1 MTGSNFQRP
10 LLVFRALV
18 YLSVVF
24 GAVVFIH
31 STEHPHPSTNV
42 RAGFVG
48 AAYMV
53 FLLLCY
59 VSPQTK
65 RTSRVTFQALGLT
78 LAEALLACVLVWFL
92 GGPTGQLMGV
102 CLLAPLLCS
111 VQHNWQLGLT
121 ASGVSTAFIL
131 WAYPVDLTSL
141 TTIFLG
147 FCCPALTSALDLQ
160 ARIRKEAK
168 TDEDLDE
175 IDEAYSIAK
184 REATRRQANEEEL
197 YKERRRFE
205 GLVSIAHGLADE
217 RDQERLLQR
226 MTEIAAD
233 QLSSRGAVVFLVK
246 EDKLAAHSMTG
257 LTGPMLSTLERCVD
271 IELIETLS
279 QTQAPLTW
287 DHKRISEI
295 NPAHKTQLEKFRIL
309 LDPTQKRPA
318 AVNVV
323 SQMIGVPLS
332 SAQDSRAFGLIL
344 VLNHSLDRGYTK
356 AEGRYL
362 QVLSTNAATALKN
375 ILFTLELERSHWELI
390 QALAQAIEAKDS
402 YTSNH
407 IQRVRDLSVQIA
419 RCIGLDRE
427 TSKVIAIA
435 ATLHD
440 VGKISTPDLILGK
453 PGPLTDDEYDIMKQ
467 HAENGAQILR
477 GIRSLPD
484 GVEDMVR
491 HHHEHW
497 NGGGYPAGIKGAEI
511 PLGAQIISIADC
523 FDAMTYDRPYRKG
536 FEKNVALEKMERG
549 CGSQFNP
556 KLLCALF
563 AIQGYVPQENT
574 LAIETY
580 NSIIGRFNLGGQ
592 FADADV
598 DSHGIPRKSTGASGR
613 GSEHRASPLLLERN

>member
-1 MTGSNFQRP
+1 MNGPNFQRP
-10 LLVFRALV
+10 LLIFRAFV
-18 YLSVVF
+18 YTSFLS
-24 GAVVFIH
+24 GAVGFIL
-31 STEHPHPSTNV
+31 SSGLAHPSTKV
-42 RAGFVG
+42 RAALIGG
-48 AAYMV
+48 AYLV
-53 FLLLCY
+53 FLALHLL
-59 VSPQTK
+59 SPQHQ
-65 RTSRVTFQALGLT
+65 RSPRVTFQALGLT
-78 LAEALLACVLVWFL
+78 IAESLLACSFVWLL
-92 GGPTGQLMGV
+92 GGVDGQLMPV

-111 VQHNWQLGLT
+111 VQFNPKLGTL
-121 ASGVSTAFIL
+121 AAICSGSFLA
-131 WAYPVDLTSL
+131 WAYPLNLASFSL
-141 TTIFLG
+141 IFLC
-147 FCCPALTSALDLQ
+147 FCCPALTYALDAQ
-160 ARIRKEAK
+160 KRIRQEAK
-168 TDEDLDE
+168 SDRDLDE
-175 IDEAYSIAK
+175 IDEAYLIAK
-184 REATRRQANEEEL
+184 KEAAKRQANEQEL

-205 GLVSIAHGLADE
+205 GLVSIAQGLADE

-233 QLSSRGAVVFLVK
+233 QLNSRAAVVFLVR
-246 EDKLAAHSMTG
+246 DKKLSAQSMTG
-257 LTGPMLSTLERCVD
+257 LSGPMIAALEECVD
-271 IELIETLS
+271 LEMIEALS
-279 QTQAPLTW
+279 RTQAPLTW
-287 DHKRISEI
+287 DHKDSASFL
-295 NPAHKTQLEKFRIL
+295 PAHRPILEKFRRL
-309 LDPTQKRPA
+309 LDPAQKRPP
-318 AVNVV
+318 AVSLI
-323 SQMIGVPLS
+323 SQFIGVPLS
-332 SAQDSRAFGLIL
+332 SAQDTRAFGLIL
-344 VLNHSLDRGYTK
+344 VLNHSLDRGYTEP
-356 AEGRYL
+356 EGRYL

-497 NGGGYPAGIKGAEI
+497 DGGGYPAGIKGAEI

-536 FEKNVALEKMERG
+536 FEKNVALAKMERG

-563 AIQGYVPQENT
+563 ALQGYLPRDNP
-574 LAIETY
+574 LAVETY

-592 FADADV
+592 FSERAT
-598 DSHGIPRKSTGASGR
+598 DSQGIPHKSTGAVGG